1 MLDHIGITVPTSR
14 FEEVTAWYLTALAP
28 LGYSKHKEFHNRS
41 VGLGPDRSNIVFFI
55 TAKEDT
61 EAAATHVA
69 FRCTDRKTVE
79 KFHEE
84 AVKAGGKDNGKPGWR
99 HQYHAKYYAAFV
111 MDPVGMPMMPTSD
124 RLQVLLDS
132 AREANKIEPN
142 RVSLETFLA
151 GLHEEDKSLD
161 ELAIYETLLRVF
173 DATTSVSQA
182 TQTSAL
188 TASCA
193 VQTDAAT
200 ISLWDLLPKARKE
213 AYDRGFHAGK
223 DYGYVQGIKEGR
235 STGITEGLAVG
246 FEQGQAEG
254 LNMGLVQ
261 GKEVGTQ
268 HSIGIGKKV
277 GYAEDLAQGLGQA
290 EEEIKKSVDKST
302 QKHMLQMEMTR
313 EKIVVKL
320 PPTLTTT
327 ISKKKDSKKANTES
341 NGVDPFASLLCLV
354 HKK

>member
-28 LGYSKHKEFHNRS
+28 LGYSKHKEFHNHS

-55 TAKEDT
+55 TAKEDA
-61 EAAATHVA
+61 EVAATHVA

-79 KFHEE
+79 RFHEE

-132 AREANKIEPN
+132 AREANKIERN

-161 ELAIYETLLRVF
+161 EVQLKQTQ
-173 DATTSVSQA
+173 ATSLVSQA
-182 TQTSAL
+182 TQTSTLA
-188 TASCA
+188 ASCA

-235 STGITEGLAVG
+235 STGITEDLAVA

-254 LNMGLVQ
+254 LKMGLVQ

-268 HSIGIGKKV
+268 HGIEIGKKV
-277 GYAEDLAQGLGQA
+277 DFADGFAQGLGQA
-290 EEEIKKSVDKST
+290 NEEIKKSGDRCT
-302 QKHMLQMEMTR
+302 QRHMLQMEMTR

-320 PPTLTTT
+320 PPTLATT
-327 ISKKKDSKKANTES
+327 ISRKKDSEKTKAER

>member
-1 MLDHIGITVPTSR
+1 
-14 FEEVTAWYLTALAP
+14 
-28 LGYSKHKEFHNRS
+28 
-41 VGLGPDRSNIVFFI
+41 
-55 TAKEDT
+55 
-61 EAAATHVA
+61 
-69 FRCTDRKTVE
+69 
-79 KFHEE
+79 
-84 AVKAGGKDNGKPGWR
+84 
-99 HQYHAKYYAAFV
+99 
-111 MDPVGMPMMPTSD
+111 MPTSD
-124 RLQVLLDS
+124 RLQVLLD
-132 AREANKIEPN
+132 RVHEANKIERN

-151 GLHEEDKSLD
+151 GLHEEDQSLD
-161 ELAIYETLLRVF
+161 EVQLKQTQ
-173 DATTSVSQA
+173 ATNSVSQA

-213 AYDRGFHAGK
+213 AYDRGFDAGK

-254 LNMGLVQ
+254 LKMGLVQ
-261 GKEVGTQ
+261 GKELGTQ
-268 HSIGIGKKV
+268 HGIGIGKKV
-277 GYAEDLAQGLGQA
+277 GYTEDLAQGLGQA

-302 QKHMLQMEMTR
+302 QRHMLQMEMTR

-320 PPTLTTT
+320 PPALATT
-327 ISKKKDSKKANTES
+327 ISKKKDSKKAKTES